1 MLRACTLF
9 LLIAGAGTAW
19 AAQQT
24 QVPTGEK
31 SDEQGKS
38 AFAVEQRA
46 RERPIRVEQEC
57 PPPESVDLFQTS
69 TWNTVEI
76 GLSFPLGE
84 GSGEPRPY
92 TRYTCPNQGV
102 KPGR

>member
-9 LLIAGAGTAW
+9 LLIAGFGTTS
-19 AAQQT
+19 AAQQL

-46 RERPIRVEQEC
+46 RERPIRIEQSC

-69 TWNTVEI
+69 TWNTVEF

-84 GSGEPRPY
+84 GSGEARPY
-92 TRYTCPNQGV
+92 TRYTCPNPGV
-102 KPGR
+102 KVRR

>member
-9 LLIAGAGTAW
+9 LLIAGAGTL
-19 AAQQT
+19 AAQQL

-38 AFAVEQRA
+38 AFAVEQRV
-46 RERPIRVEQEC
+46 RERPIRVEQNC

-84 GSGEPRPY
+84 GSGEARPY
-92 TRYTCPNQGV
+92 TRYTCPNPGV
-102 KPGR
+102 KVRR